1 MSVWDWARNV
11 LLQLLY
17 RVSGPG
23 AGVRVILLYHS
34 VSLEGGAGREVYT
47 LPLAD
52 FERQMEFLQ
61 SRFQVVRLCD
71 LAKAMEAQPPD
82 TNLACVTFDDGC
94 VTNYEVALP
103 VLERLGIKATFF
115 VVTGLVGKALRTFAG
130 EVPSMDKEH
139 IRELAAL
146 GHEVGA
152 HTVSHVKL
160 TQVPIE
166 TARAEVQGSKKFL
179 EDLLGSQVVSF
190 AYPKGAYNDAV
201 KQEAARLGF
210 RYAVTIREGLV
221 SWQPDWLALP
231 RVWISPRLSL
241 SAFAAKVSSA
251 VEWYEWIRGR
261 RW

>member
-1 MSVWDWARNV
+1 MSLRDQARNA
-11 LLQLLY
+11 LLQLLLY

-34 VSLEGGAGREVYT
+34 VSLEGAGRGVYT
-47 LPLAD
+47 LPLAA
-52 FERQMEFLQ
+52 FERQMELLQ
-61 SRFQVVRLCD
+61 QRFKIVRLCD
-71 LAKAMEAQPPD
+71 LAKAMEAEPPD

-94 VTNYEVALP
+94 LDNYEVALP

-115 VVTGLVGKALRTFAG
+115 VVTGLVGKALRTSAG
-130 EVPSMDKEH
+130 EVPSMSKEN

-146 GHEVGA
+146 GHEVGS

-166 TARAEVQGSKKFL
+166 TARAEMQGSKQFL

-201 KQEAARLGF
+201 KEEAARLGF

-221 SWQPDWLALP
+221 PRQPDWLALQ
-231 RVWISPRLSL
+231 RVWVSPHLSL
-241 SAFAAKVSSA
+241 SAFPAKVSPA

-261 RW
+261 GR